1 MATSSEIN
9 RGDSKMSIDVH
20 QLVENQ
26 LIGMADPEEQL
37 GSLVEILKLSDQ
49 DIKNRMDLAQ
59 QIQVLECDL
68 SRAYLYYW
76 SISISPKLQTLHTR

>member
-1 MATSSEIN
+1 MATSSVIN
-9 RGDSKMSIDVH
+9 RKDSKMSIDVH

-26 LIGMADPEEQL
+26 LIVMADPEEQL
-37 GSLVEILKLSDQ
+37 GSFVEILKLSDQ

-68 SRAYLYYW
+68 S
-76 SISISPKLQTLHTR
+76 

>member
-68 SRAYLYYW
+68 S
-76 SISISPKLQTLHTR
+76 